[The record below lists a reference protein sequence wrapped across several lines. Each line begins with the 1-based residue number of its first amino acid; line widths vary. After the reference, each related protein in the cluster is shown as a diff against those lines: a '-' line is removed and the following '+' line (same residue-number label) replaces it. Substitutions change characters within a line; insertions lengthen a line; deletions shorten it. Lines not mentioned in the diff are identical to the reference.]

1 MPADVEIQFILKPQ
15 TLLGKKEDNKTLF
28 TVLKWSSLITVVV
41 LIDFR
46 LCQKRRARLGRG
58 VSDKFSFYLKS
69 RESEIVCSLKYASLL
84 WSIFAPLNWLKR
96 QNFVKFLLLEHMY
109 IFLKTILWMLNLGQT
124 VKKMKILSAL
134 SRSCFFLLKNLC
146 HHKTAL
152 QLYCWLEFV
161 SKVEIKNICSTKLL
175 RTTTRWCWL
184 EKKAVDW
191 RKPATLSAEPCTICF
206 FLSIR

>member
-15 TLLGKKEDNKTLF
+15 ILLGKIEDIKTLF

-46 LCQKRRARLGRG
+46 LCQRRRARLLGF
-58 VSDKFSFYLKS
+58 SDKFSFYLKS

-96 QNFVKFLLLEHMY
+96 QNFVKFLFLEHIY
-109 IFLKTILWMLNLGQT
+109 IFLKTILWILNLGQK
-124 VKKMKILSAL
+124 VKTKKILSVL
-134 SRSCFFLLKNLC
+134 KSFLFFFLLKNLC

-152 QLYCWLEFV
+152 QLYCWLKCV
-161 SKVEIKNICSTKLL
+161 SLKLKL
-175 RTTTRWCWL
+175 
-184 EKKAVDW
+184 KKFA
-191 RKPATLSAEPCTICF
+191 R
-206 FLSIR
+206 

>member
-15 TLLGKKEDNKTLF
+15 ILLGKIEDIKTLF

-58 VSDKFSFYLKS
+58 GSDKFSFYLKS

-96 QNFVKFLLLEHMY
+96 QNFVKFLFLKDTY
-109 IFLKTILWMLNLGQT
+109 ILLKTILWILNLGQT
-124 VKKMKILSAL
+124 VKKRKILSTL
-134 SRSCFFLLKNLC
+134 KSFLFFSSSKSSFVIIRLLYSFIAGQK
-146 HHKTAL
+146 
-152 QLYCWLEFV
+152 V
-161 SKVEIKNICSTKLL
+161 SLKSWN
-175 RTTTRWCWL
+175 
-184 EKKAVDW
+184 
-191 RKPATLSAEPCTICF
+191 
-206 FLSIR
+206 